1 MMRRRHLFVLAAIIW
16 GVPGVGITLKGMAAY
31 RIAATGEIWWMLPLT
46 ATVCSWFYFLFRRI
60 VNRYTERILSLP
72 QKVNAF
78 MAFPPSGWVLIVFMM
93 GLGITLR
100 YIPDI
105 PYQFTASFY
114 CGLGP
119 MLILSAVKFLIRASL
134 PDITEDTRF
143 NW

>member
-1 MMRRRHLFVLAAIIW
+1 MRRRHLFILAAIIW
-16 GVPGVGITLKGMAAY
+16 GVPGVGITMKGMAAY
-31 RIAATGEIWWMLPLT
+31 RIAATGEIWWMLPVT
-46 ATVCSWFYFLFRRI
+46 AAVCSWFYFLFRRI

-72 QKVNAF
+72 QKVNVF

-119 MLILSAVKFLIRASL
+119 MLILSAVKFFIRVGL
-134 PDITEDTRF
+134 PDITENTRF

>member
-1 MMRRRHLFVLAAIIW
+1 MRRRHLFILAALIW
-16 GVPGVGITLKGMAAY
+16 GVPGVGITLKGIAAY
-31 RIAATGEIWWMLPLT
+31 RNAASGELWWMLLGT
-46 ATVCSWFYFLFRRI
+46 AAVCLWFYFLFSRI
-60 VNRYTERILSLP
+60 VNRYSERILALP
-72 QKVNAF
+72 QKVNAL

-119 MLILSAVKFLIRASL
+119 MLILSAAKFLIRAGI
-134 PDITEDTRF
+134 PDMTENTRF

>member
-1 MMRRRHLFVLAAIIW
+1 MRRRHLFILAAIIW
-16 GVPGVGITLKGMAAY
+16 GVPGVGITMKGMAAY
-31 RIAATGEIWWMLPLT
+31 RIAATGEIWWMLPVT
-46 ATVCSWFYFLFRRI
+46 AAVCSWFYFLFRRI

-72 QKVNAF
+72 QKVNVF

>member
-1 MMRRRHLFVLAAIIW
+1 MRRRHLFVLAAIIW

-46 ATVCSWFYFLFRRI
+46 AAVCSWFYFLFRRI